1 MTEFKSRAYIDLETF
16 NEVPINVGLYRYAET
31 VEITLFAFAIDDEP
45 VEVWDVTTG
54 KPMPARLR
62 SALLDP
68 EVQLVAHN
76 AAFERI
82 CIRHALKMD
91 IPINRWFCTMAQSFA
106 HSMPGSLGGL
116 GEAQGLKEDERK
128 HKIGNSLV
136 LMFCKL
142 RPKNQTLRRA
152 TRLTHPV
159 EWAQF
164 VAYCGQDVEQ
174 MRTSSSK
181 LPLWNYRGRELEL
194 WRLDQKINDKGILVD
209 REFALAAV
217 ETADREKAL
226 LKRRGLDH
234 TNGEVESLTKRDQLL
249 AHLLGEY
256 GVDLPDLKAATLER
270 RIEDPAVPEGLK
282 LLLRMR
288 LDSTTTS
295 VAKYKRFVGS
305 ASSDGRLRGTLQ
317 FCGASRT
324 GRWAGRL
331 AQLQNLPRPKHK
343 QREIDEAIDMTQ
355 AGVLDLCHDDVM
367 PRLSSCVR
375 GTLIAQPGHKLVIAD
390 LSNIEGRVLAW
401 LSGEEWKLQAFRN
414 FDAKEGH
421 DLYALAYAKAFG
433 VSPEAVMHNKEF
445 GDGSWRQIGK
455 VMELALGYEGGVGAF
470 LTFAAV
476 YGIDLEAMAE
486 DAATRISKEMWG
498 EAAAIYDWTIKKKRS
513 TFGLTRRAWIVC
525 EAFKRLWRN
534 AHPETVGFW
543 RDLDN
548 TVRAAIGTPGMTLPC
563 RSVKIRRD
571 GAWLRIGLPSGRALC
586 YPAPRIDD
594 KGRITYLGT
603 NQYTRKWGRLHSYS
617 GKLAENITQA
627 VARDVMAHGMLLADP
642 AGYEI
647 ETSVHDELITETP
660 DTEDFTVEGLAGFMA
675 TVPDWAPGL
684 PLAAAGFE
692 TDRYRKD

>member
-1 MTEFKSRAYIDLETF
+1 MTEFKSRAYIDLETY
-16 NEVPINVGLYRYAET
+16 NETSISVGLYKYAET
-31 VEITLFAFAIDDEP
+31 VEITLFAYALDDEP

-54 KPMPARLR
+54 KPMPACLR
-62 SALLDP
+62 AALLNP

-91 IPINRWFCTMAQSFA
+91 IPIERWFCTMAQSFA

-136 LMFCKL
+136 LHFCKPK
-142 RPKNQTLRRA
+142 PKNQTLRRA
-152 TRLTHPV
+152 TRITHPV

-164 VAYCGQDVEQ
+164 IDYCAQDVAQ
-174 MRTSSSK
+174 MRTSHKK
-181 LPLWNYRGRELEL
+181 LPMWNYKGVEMDL

-209 REFALAAV
+209 RDFALAAV

-226 LKRRGLDH
+226 LKKRGH
-234 TNGEVESLTKRDQLL
+234 AITNGEVESLTKRDQLL
-249 AHLLGEY
+249 AHLLAEY
-256 GVDLPDLKAATLER
+256 GVDLPNLQAATLER
-270 RIEDPAVPEGLK
+270 RIEDPELPEGLRE
-282 LLLRMR
+282 LLRMR
-288 LDSTTTS
+288 LDATTTS

-305 ASSDGRLRGTLQ
+305 ACSDGRLRGTLQ

-343 QREIDEAIDMTQ
+343 TREVNSAIELTK
-355 AGVLDLCHDDVM
+355 AGVLDLCHNDVM

-401 LSGEEWKLQAFRN
+401 LAGEEWKLQAFRD
-414 FDAKEGH
+414 FDAGTGH

-433 VSPEAVMHNKEF
+433 VTPEAVMHNKEF

-513 TFGLTRRAWIVC
+513 TFGLSRRAWIVC
-525 EAFKRLWRN
+525 EAFKRMWRN
-534 AHPETVGFW
+534 AHPNITAFW
-543 RDLDN
+543 RELDDN
-548 TVRAAIGTPGMTLPC
+548 VRKAIATPGVTFPC
-563 RSVKIRRD
+563 RKVKIRRD
-571 GAWLRIGLPSGRALC
+571 GAWLRIALPSGRALC

-603 NQYTRKWGRLHSYS
+603 NQYTRKWGRLHSYG
-617 GKLAENITQA
+617 GKKSENATQA

-647 ETSVHDELITETP
+647 ETTVHDELITETP
-660 DTEDFTVEGLAGFMA
+660 DTDEFTHEGLAAIMSE
-675 TVPDWAPGL
+675 VPVWAPGL

-692 TDRYRKD
+692 TYRYRKD